1 MLKEGQHVRIHYAG
15 TLDTG
20 VDFVN
25 TWLTGGP
32 IEVVI
37 WENEF
42 LPRFNE
48 ALCRLSRGERT
59 EVRIPS
65 GEAYGDYDPEAIVT
79 VPRAQIPD
87 NEALKEGA
95 YIFLSTS
102 AGLAKVKVK
111 QLTDKWV
118 TLDCNHELAGH
129 DLTFEIELVTDGDET
144 LIEREQMGTGCG
156 CGCDKL
162 KEALSDDGCCC
173 HGHHR

>member
-25 TWLTGGP
+25 TWPTGGP

-37 WENEF
+37 GENEF

-102 AGLAKVKVK
+102 ADLAKVKVK
-111 QLTDKWV
+111 HLTDKWV

-129 DLTFEIELVTDGDET
+129 DLMEIELVTDGDET
-144 LIEREQMGTGCG
+144 LIEREQMGTGCDRLRQAG
-156 CGCDKL
+156 KRL
-162 KEALSDDGCCC
+162 
-173 HGHHR
+173 

>member
-15 TLDTG
+15 TLETG

-37 WENEF
+37 GENEF
-42 LPRFNE
+42 LPRFNQ
-48 ALCRLSRGERT
+48 ALRRLGRGERT
-59 EVRIPS
+59 KLRIPAE
-65 GEAYGDYDPEAIVT
+65 EAYGSYDPEAVVT

-95 YIFLSTS
+95 YVFMSTS
-102 AGLAKVKVK
+102 AGVAKVKVK
-111 QLTDKWV
+111 RLSSKWV

-129 DLTFEIELVTDGDET
+129 DLTFEIELVADGEET
-144 LIEREQMGTGCG
+144 LVERERMGTGCG

-162 KEALSDDGCCC
+162 KEALSGDECC
-173 HGHHR
+173 HGHRH